1 MKLPSTI
8 TIIKDSKPIE
18 VDTKSHIKELEDY
31 LRAIANENDDIEAE
45 IAQIPS
51 ELLAILE
58 GKEFGMVGRLIK
70 GDLKL

>member
-1 MKLPSTI
+1 MKLPKTI
-8 TIIKDSKPIE
+8 TIIRNGNPVE
-18 VDTKSHIKELEDY
+18 VDTQSHIKDLEEY
-31 LRAIANENDDIEAE
+31 LRAIANENDDVEAE

-58 GKEFGMVGRLIK
+58 GREFGSVGRLIK

>member
-1 MKLPSTI
+1 MLPKTI
-8 TIIKDSKPIE
+8 TVIQHGNPIE
-18 VDTKSHIKELEDY
+18 VDTQSHIAELEHY
-31 LRAIANENDDIEAE
+31 LRAIANDDDDIEAE